1 MFRRKQEMGSNA
13 IKDISERMVKAGR
26 ELHNQGLVRG
36 TSGNISARIPGTDTF
51 LIKPSGARMECLKA
65 DELVLVD
72 LQGNRIRGESNVSM
86 ETPIHSAI
94 YRTRKDVQAVVHTH
108 APTATAFGIAKT
120 EILPLQIEVFMLLPN
135 GVPFV
140 PFEPPGSEALA
151 LAVQKKIEDYDALI
165 LENHGIVTVGSTI
178 EAACN
183 LNEMVEEAAKIQFLA
198 MTLAG
203 KDAMNLAKLKEKF
216 KT

>member
-1 MFRRKQEMGSNA
+1 MGSNA
-13 IKDISERMVKAGR
+13 IKDVSERMVKAGR

-86 ETPIHSAI
+86 ETPVHSAI

-120 EILPLQIEVFMLLPN
+120 EIFPLQIEVFMLLPN
-135 GVPFV
+135 GVPVV

-183 LNEMVEEAAKIQFLA
+183 LNEMVEEAAKIQLLA
-198 MTLAG
+198 TTLAG
-203 KDAMNLAKLKEKF
+203 KDAINLAKLKEKF
-216 KT
+216 KK

>member
-1 MFRRKQEMGSNA
+1 MSSNA
-13 IKDISERMVKAGR
+13 IKDVSERMVKAGR

-36 TSGNISARIPGTDTF
+36 TSGNISARIPDTDTF
-51 LIKPSGARMECLKA
+51 LIKSSGARMECLKA

-72 LQGNRIRGESNVSM
+72 LQGTRIRGESNVSM

-120 EILPLQIEVFMLLPN
+120 EIFPLQIEVFMLLPN
-135 GVPFV
+135 GAPVV
-140 PFEPPGSEALA
+140 SFEQPGSEALA
-151 LAVQKKIEDYDALI
+151 FAVQKKIKDYDALI

-183 LNEMVEEAAKIQFLA
+183 LNEMVEEAAKIQLLT

-203 KDAMNLAKLKEKF
+203 KDATNLAKLKEKF
-216 KT
+216 KK